1 MPGMRTTL
9 TLEDRL
15 FRELKALAHET
26 NAPLKEIVEKALREG
41 LRSLRAAPRPRP
53 YRARTFHMGRP
64 TGVNLDKALDLAAS
78 MEDDESVRKT
88 VLRK

>member
-1 MPGMRTTL
+1 MRTTL

-15 FRELKALAHET
+15 LKELKQIAHET
-26 NAPLKEIVEKALREG
+26 NTPLKEVVEKVLREG

-53 YRARTFHMGRP
+53 HRVKTFRMGRP
-64 TGVNLDKALDLAAS
+64 TGINLDKALDLAAAG
-78 MEDDESVRKT
+78 EDDELVRKM

>member
-1 MPGMRTTL
+1 MRTTL

-26 NAPLKEIVEKALREG
+26 NRPLKEVVERTLREG
-41 LRSLRAAPRPRP
+41 LRTLRAGPRAKP
-53 YRARTFHMGRP
+53 YRGKTFRMGRP
-64 TGVNLDKALDLAAS
+64 TGVNLDKALALAAAD
-78 MEDDESVRKT
+78 EDAELTRKM

>member
-1 MPGMRTTL
+1 MRTTL

-26 NAPLKEIVEKALREG
+26 NVPLKQVVDKALREG

-53 YRARTFHMGRP
+53 YRAKTFHMGRP
-64 TGVNLDKALDLAAS
+64 TGVNLDKALDLAAAS
-78 MEDDESVRKT
+78 EDAEVARKL

>member
-1 MPGMRTTL
+1 MISMRTTL

-26 NAPLKEIVEKALREG
+26 NAPLKEVVEKALREG

-53 YRARTFHMGRP
+53 YRSKTFRMGRP
-64 TGVNLDKALDLAAS
+64 SGVNLDKALDLAAAG
-78 MEDDESVRKT
+78 EDEEMARKM